1 MPTEPRPTLPIA
13 VLYER
18 ERQPNR
24 WQEWRFR
31 LVDVQVDEGQFGTE
45 ARTLRDD
52 GSTRL
57 FVHPGRPLTLFRD
70 ECEGYYLNLTSGAPA
85 WFVMWRTVE
94 ADPSELTTEFVTVSY
109 NEAGRLLDAQEQVE
123 NVPLPAPVC
132 EWLAA
137 YTDAHYEPEVKKRK
151 RPVSFKAPHER

>member
-1 MPTEPRPTLPIA
+1 M
-13 VLYER
+13 LYER

-24 WQEWRFR
+24 WQDWRFR
-31 LVDVQVDEGQFGTE
+31 MVDVLVDEGQFGAE

-52 GSTRL
+52 GQTRL
-57 FVHPGRPLTLFRD
+57 FVHPGRSVTLFRD
-70 ECEGYYLNLTSGAPA
+70 ECEGYYLNLTSGAPS
-85 WFVMWRTVE
+85 WFVMWRVVE
-94 ADPSELTTEFVTVSY
+94 GDPTELTTEFVTVSY

-123 NVPLPAPVC
+123 NVPLPASVC

-137 YTDAHYEPEVKKRK
+137 YTDAHYVPEVKKRK